1 MPWHIACLLHLL
13 GRRRTLRHDFQ
24 SNYCF
29 FSFFSPT
36 FFLYLLERFARNTHA
51 ARRACRTLL
60 PMEGSQVKELI
71 QKWRALSNELKE
83 KNAELE
89 KTRAGLQ
96 ELEGQH
102 AKTVQ
107 DWDLE
112 KANIQNT
119 ISLVWAQVSD
129 KKEEVLRIERKTAD
143 LQSKV
148 DERRLRNEE
157 YWCVLDKR
165 RQAVTTRLQELEEK
179 DKDAKERLRD
189 FREVRD
195 ESKQQ
200 LISAIRKLEDAEQQ
214 ELVDHQQKT
223 RQMRSKI
230 SEVVASVEAE
240 KKSWALEAA
249 VRGWREKND
258 ARRWLS
264 EEANASEKNKG
275 VWAEAIREAD
285 SMHCDNSLKELDVL
299 RALISC

>member
-1 MPWHIACLLHLL
+1 
-13 GRRRTLRHDFQ
+13 
-24 SNYCF
+24 
-29 FSFFSPT
+29 
-36 FFLYLLERFARNTHA
+36 
-51 ARRACRTLL
+51 
-60 PMEGSQVKELI
+60 MEGSQVKELI
-71 QKWRALSNELKE
+71 QKWRALRNELKE

-89 KTRAGLQ
+89 KTRAALQ

-129 KKEEVLRIERKTAD
+129 KKEEVLRIEKERAD

-223 RQMRSKI
+223 RQVRSKI

-264 EEANASEKNKG
+264 EEANSYEKNKG

-285 SMHCDNSLKELDVL
+285 SMHFDNSLKELDAL

>member
-1 MPWHIACLLHLL
+1 MTSSRIVFFL
-13 GRRRTLRHDFQ
+13 
-24 SNYCF
+24 SF
-29 FSFFSPT
+29 FSFLFLLSPMFLCIYIYIYIY
-36 FFLYLLERFARNTHA
+36 FFGSFVRNTHA
-51 ARRACRTLL
+51 ARQACCTLL

-89 KTRAGLQ
+89 KTRAALQ

-129 KKEEVLRIERKTAD
+129 KKEEVLRIEKETAD
-143 LQSKV
+143 LQLKV
-148 DERRLRNEE
+148 DERRMRNEE
-157 YWCVLDKR
+157 YWSVLNKR
-165 RQAVTTRLQELEEK
+165 RQAVTTRLQEVEEK
-179 DKDAKERLRD
+179 DKGAKERLRD

-200 LISAIRKLEDAEQQ
+200 LLSAIGKLEDADQQ

-230 SEVVASVEAE
+230 SEALASVEAE

-249 VRGWREKND
+249 MRGWRQKND

-275 VWAEAIREAD
+275 IWVEAIREAD
-285 SMHCDNSLKELDVL
+285 SMHCDDSLKELDAL